1 MAEAKFNAQDIVL
14 LRNKTS
20 AGIGL
25 CKEALEVS
33 GGDIEKAIAYIN
45 EKSDAVSRLHN
56 MTGAKIGLCKIALQD
71 ADQDF
76 EKALQIIKERGWES
90 DPVEAEDGGKVGEG
104 AIGVYHHGTDRKTVA
119 MVEVHCITDF
129 VARNEKFIELTN
141 ELAKQ
146 VAAMKPKYISKE
158 LIPEEKVVELKE
170 LFTREAKE
178 EGKPEEMMEKIVEG
192 KLAKYFEQNCLLQ
205 QKSFKDESKTMQNIF
220 DEAISQLGE
229 AMSIK
234 RMGIWEFGKSGE

>member
-1 MAEAKFNAQDIVL
+1 MAKADTKVKIDAKDIMF

-25 CKEALEVS
+25 CREALEVT

-71 ADQDF
+71 AEQDF

-90 DPVEAEDGGKVGEG
+90 DPVDDSNEKVGEG

-119 MVEVHCITDF
+119 LVEVQCITDF

-146 VAAMKPKYISKE
+146 VAAMKPKFVSKE
-158 LIPEEKVVELKE
+158 SIPEDKVAELRE

-178 EGKPEEMMEKIVEG
+178 EGKPENILEKIIEG
-192 KLAKYFEQNCLLQ
+192 KMAKYFEENCLMQ
-205 QKSFKDESKTMQNIF
+205 QKWFKDDSKTMQNLF
-220 DEAISQLGE
+220 DEAISQMGE
-229 AMSIK
+229 ALVIK
-234 RMGIWEFGKSGE
+234 RILLWEFGK